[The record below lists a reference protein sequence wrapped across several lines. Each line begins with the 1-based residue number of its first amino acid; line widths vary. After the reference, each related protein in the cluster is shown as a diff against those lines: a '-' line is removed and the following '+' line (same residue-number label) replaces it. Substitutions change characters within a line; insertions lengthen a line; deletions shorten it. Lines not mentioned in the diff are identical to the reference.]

1 MNNREEL
8 IERIGQTVSEDGAKE
23 VFPGFFLARSSRPSE
38 SLHTIYQPAFCFI
51 AQGRKRALLGEEVF
65 RYDPGHYL
73 LFTVDLP
80 LIFQIE
86 KATPEEPYLGLR
98 MSPKALTSWRRL
110 S

>member
-1 MNNREEL
+1 MQNLSLIHQVLDFSSNVFDRHFRIDTMLINRTNCV
-8 IERIGQTVSEDGAKE
+8 RT
-23 VFPGFFLARSSRPSE
+23 SE
-38 SLHTIYQPAFCFI
+38 SLHAVYKPAFCFI

-86 KATPEEPYLGLR
+86 KATSLANSG
-98 MSPKALTSWRRL
+98 
-110 S
+110 